1 MAQDAVLREAGV
13 GGELEAAADDREPG
27 IDVARKHDDRRGK
40 LATQQA
46 QVSFI
51 LVRACLL
58 EQILQKREVPC
69 GQSATGRSGHGKPPS
84 RPNTGSGALKVGSIV
99 LEDRPL
105 ARPRGSRTP
114 GQGLSACDEVTRA
127 ALRADRNSTRLNSRP
142 YF

>member
-1 MAQDAVLREAGV
+1 MRISDWRS
-13 GGELEAAADDREPG
+13 
-27 IDVARKHDDRRGK
+27 DVCSSD
-40 LATQQA
+40 L
-46 QVSFI
+46 VSVI

-114 GQGLSACDEVTRA
+114 GQGLSACDEVHRA
-127 ALRADRNSTRLNSRP
+127 ALRAIMEREQCTVARLREWKSVVWGKRLSER
-142 YF
+142 

>member
-1 MAQDAVLREAGV
+1 MRISDWRS
-13 GGELEAAADDREPG
+13 
-27 IDVARKHDDRRGK
+27 DVCSSD
-40 LATQQA
+40 L
-46 QVSFI
+46 VSVI

-84 RPNTGSGALKVGSIV
+84 RPTTGSGALNVGSIV

-114 GQGLSACDEVTRA
+114 GPGLSACAEVPRG
-127 ALRADRNSTRLNSRP
+127 ALRALSAEGGRGGERV
-142 YF
+142 